1 MSVLVVACLFIAA
14 SVWQIA
20 AAVFYER
27 PARAAPRT
35 AEEIASE
42 TACTARLRTLEAAL
56 DRGAEQAE
64 RATVTQ
70 PKPDESRARAAFDAA
85 LAPEWNDSASAE
97 QLCAATPRSRDAW
110 AALLRL
116 RRGLEGIA
124 RKDAHEIGPLRRDFE
139 TRLP

>member
-1 MSVLVVACLFIAA
+1 MLVVACAFIAA
-14 SVWQIA
+14 SVWQIV

-27 PARAAPRT
+27 PARAAPET
-35 AEEIASE
+35 ADE
-42 TACTARLRTLEAAL
+42 TACAARLRSLEGAL
-56 DRGAEQAE
+56 ERGAAQAE

-70 PKPDESRARAAFDAA
+70 PKTDESRARAAFDAA
-85 LAPEWNDSASAE
+85 LAPEWDDAASAE
-97 QLCAATPRSRDAW
+97 QLCATSPRLRDAW